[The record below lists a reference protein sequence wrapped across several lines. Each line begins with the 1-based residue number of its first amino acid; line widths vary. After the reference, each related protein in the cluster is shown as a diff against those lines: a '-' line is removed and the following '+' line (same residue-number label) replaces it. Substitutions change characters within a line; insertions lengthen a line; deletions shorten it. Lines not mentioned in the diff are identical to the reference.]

1 LSHER
6 FPEKMDFLLNNPVR
20 RFLSPPQRLLSKL
33 NLHPSNVVVDFG
45 CGPGFYTIPLAK
57 ITSRVIGVD
66 VSTHMLEKAASYAK
80 RSGVTIETIQSD
92 GTRITLPD
100 GSVDLILLNHVFH
113 EVENRNKVLEEFLRT
128 LKPSGR
134 LAVLEKTR
142 GKGVFSGKLGP
153 PIMNE
158 GDLVEEMRTAGFAT
172 VLIIPHGKDSV
183 IVAQK
188 KT

>member
-1 LSHER
+1 MSHER
-6 FPEKMDFLLNNPVR
+6 FPEKMAFLLNNPVR

-33 NLHPSNVVVDFG
+33 DLHPSNVVVDFG

-92 GTRITLPD
+92 GARITLPD

-113 EVENRNKVLEEFLRT
+113 EVENRSKVLEEFLRT

-142 GKGVFSGKLGP
+142 GKGVFSGKFGP

-172 VLIIPHGKDSV
+172 VRIIPHGKDSV
-183 IVAQK
+183 IVAKK